1 MGIFYVRQYSKLRW
15 LWHFFHATQPEI
27 HFADD
32 SGRGTCADPIG
43 AFGQHDD
50 APAQRK
56 ILKKVMP
63 TYPDLARRMRV
74 HGIVKLEAIIA
85 ANGNVRT
92 TKVTGG
98 NPVLAQAAVDAV
110 SKWKF
115 GIAPEES
122 TQLIELRF
130 DPR

>member
-1 MGIFYVRQYSKLRW
+1 MRGSLKITLLTIVAMGLVQMQSR
-15 LWHFFHATQPEI
+15 
-27 HFADD
+27 
-32 SGRGTCADPIG
+32 
-43 AFGQHDD
+43 AFGQQDD

-63 TYPDLARRMRV
+63 TYPDLARRMSL
-74 HGIVKLEAIIA
+74 HGVVKLEAIIA
-85 ANGNVRT
+85 PNGNVRS